1 MKLKSLEIRR
11 TESYQTPANALVGTV
26 NLLDEGGGA
35 MTIVLSA
42 QSIIKICDL
51 LQAEVTQRAAASA
64 RLAQSSMRD
73 ASAELA
79 LSSHPMLSVEEDQS

>member
-11 TESYQTPANALVGTV
+11 TESYQTPSNTLVGTV

-42 QSIIKICDL
+42 QSIIKICDM
-51 LQAEVTQRAAASA
+51 LQAEVTQRAAVSA
-64 RLAQSSMRD
+64 RLAQDSMRD
-73 ASAELA
+73 ASAELTLA
-79 LSSHPMLSVEEDQS
+79 SHPMLSAEED